1 MTMTMTTRYSIQD
14 FDNIIFEGIQFQL
27 PQETI
32 DIITSIANQVGASDY
47 IKTPQFIKKNNNG
60 HNTTGHGHGNGNG
73 NGHGNN
79 YNQKR
84 RNKNQEIQ
92 DEDWDTLRKFQTT
105 EIKKKEGIE
114 ANIDNIRKHLNKI
127 TEKNYDKMYEQIC
140 SEINA
145 ISDATLDELHKIGES
160 IFNIASGNAFY
171 SKTYAKLY
179 KDLMTNYSFMT
190 NIFNDSLSK
199 FSELFTTIEY
209 YNPNTDYDK
218 FCENNKTND
227 KRRALSTFY
236 VNLMK
241 EGVLEKS
248 KIIDI
253 IKNIQTYMMN
263 KVCEEGNK
271 EIVDELSENIFILVT
286 NSSEELE
293 DENEWDDIINH
304 VKEYSKFKV
313 KDYPSA
319 TTKSIFKHMDILD
332 EI

>member
-1 MTMTMTTRYSIQD
+1 MTMATRYSIQD
-14 FDNIIFEGIQFQL
+14 FDSIIFEGIHFQL

-47 IKTPQFIKKNNNG
+47 IKTPQFIKKNNG
-60 HNTTGHGHGNGNG
+60 HNNSNNLTN
-73 NGHGNN
+73 GNN

-84 RNKNQEIQ
+84 KNKNQEIQ
-92 DEDWDTLRKFQTT
+92 DEDWDTLRNFQTT

-145 ISDATLDELHKIGES
+145 ISDATLSELHKIGES

-179 KDLMTNYSFMT
+179 KDLMTNYAFMET
-190 NIFNDSLSK
+190 IFNDSLSK

-209 YNPNTDYDK
+209 YNPNTEYDK

-241 EGVLEKS
+241 ERVLEKS
-248 KIIDI
+248 KIIEI
-253 IKNIQTYMMN
+253 IKNIQTYMNN
-263 KVCEEGNK
+263 KLSEEGNK
-271 EIVDELSENIFILVT
+271 EIIDELSENIFILVT

-293 DENEWDDIINH
+293 DEDEWSEIIR
-304 VKEYSKFKV
+304 EISTYSKAKV